1 MYLLFLGCGPPL
13 HVPPSWA
20 YVHHSSQSFFGCA
33 LEVASSCYQAVAPC
47 PHYCSFLSSSFS
59 SAAISAEGTAS
70 SFYFFY
76 CDLRVLR
83 SGTSLMLCLPI
94 SVGGVNL
101 TSMRSCWE
109 QKMKIAVSHTDL
121 LACVPFWIVA
131 QHIWIVIRYLLHH
144 HRLNTMIILLDFL
157 LNYSSY
163 CQWLNNLS
171 FNNQAVW
178 TTFVL
183 TTNLSLFSRFS

>member
-1 MYLLFLGCGPPL
+1 LSSLLFFLVVL
-13 HVPPSWA
+13 
-20 YVHHSSQSFFGCA
+20 FFFCCNFSRGD
-33 LEVASSCYQAVAPC
+33 SIK
-47 PHYCSFLSSSFS
+47 FL
-59 SAAISAEGTAS
+59 
-70 SFYFFY
+70 FFY